1 MNMCPH
7 RVDSCALKLAN
18 PYSFE
23 KAPWR
28 TCVSALGQHVNYSV
42 CFRNISLCFL
52 VSLEHLIPSC
62 LPLEKHYR
70 ALHRNT
76 ICVNSLQSLQHI
88 RALYMTMPPFS
99 FDFFFLI
106 KCNLWFLGECMGVM
120 MFCDMHNMTIN
131 FLYRFVKEL
140 LQYFLYV

>member
-1 MNMCPH
+1 MCLH
-7 RVDSCALKLAN
+7 RVDSNALKLTLTLLKRLMRHI
-18 PYSFE
+18 YIS
-23 KAPWR
+23 
-28 TCVSALGQHVNYSV
+28 LGQHVIYSL

-52 VSLEHLIPSC
+52 VSLEHLIPSIC

-76 ICVNSLQSLQHI
+76 ICVNSLQSLLHI
-88 RALYMTMPPFS
+88 RALHLTMPPFS
-99 FDFFFLI
+99 FDFLKNKI
-106 KCNLWFLGECMGVM
+106 KCNLWFLGECMGMM

-140 LQYFLYV
+140 L